1 MANLSPFQKGY
12 GSLQVFLFVS
22 LFLPVPEQLLFSQV
36 CEKIV
41 SLLEPACFAKNQ
53 KRAQKDLTRRFY
65 PFVIF

>member
-22 LFLPVPEQLLFSQV
+22 LFLPVPRTTFFLQV

-41 SLLEPACFAKNQ
+41 SLLELACFAKNL
-53 KRAQKDLTRRFY
+53 KRARKDLTRRF
-65 PFVIF
+65 